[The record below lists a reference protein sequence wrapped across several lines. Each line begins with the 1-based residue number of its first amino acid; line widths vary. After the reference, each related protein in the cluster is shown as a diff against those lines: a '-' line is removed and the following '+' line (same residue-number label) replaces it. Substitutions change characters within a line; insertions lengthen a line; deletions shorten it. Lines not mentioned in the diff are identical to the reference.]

1 MAVVLPHELHEGP
14 VDAQQREHFEVLR
27 ESGSVRTWRVN
38 EQMNECAVFV
48 RECRPGGDGG
58 ANERTNAVGFANIH
72 SGVRESGAGSK
83 HSAVHAVPGGPA
95 G

>member
-1 MAVVLPHELHEGP
+1 MRSSVSIS
-14 VDAQQREHFEVLR
+14 RY
-27 ESGSVRTWRVN
+27 SGSPGLFVPGRVN